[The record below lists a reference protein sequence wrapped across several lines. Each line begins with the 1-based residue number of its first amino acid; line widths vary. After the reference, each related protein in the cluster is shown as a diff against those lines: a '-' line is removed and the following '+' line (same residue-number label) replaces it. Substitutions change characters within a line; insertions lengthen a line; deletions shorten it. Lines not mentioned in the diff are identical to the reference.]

1 MLSFKGG
8 NTREI
13 LEAVNTLKQRTDGS
27 QIEMTQ
33 QCEKILNAAEKIQNE
48 KQRGLKSYNSQ
59 EQDLNQLDVIH
70 EYDEKLKEFQ

>member
-70 EYDEKLKEFQ
+70 EYDAKLKEFQ